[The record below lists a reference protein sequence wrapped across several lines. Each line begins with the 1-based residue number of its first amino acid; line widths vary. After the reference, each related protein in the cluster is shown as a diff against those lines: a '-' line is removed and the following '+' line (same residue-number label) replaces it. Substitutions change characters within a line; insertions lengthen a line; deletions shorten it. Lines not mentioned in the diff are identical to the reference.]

1 MFYHEMRT
9 RNLLMKLLARQKTK
23 IDNAFRARANEK
35 YTFESD
41 SSSNAI
47 PESMKKLQL
56 KGMVVLNNQS
66 SDKSNKFRK
75 NLDIEARQILCEA
88 AKKRVRAI
96 MNVLMI
102 KQKRNCV
109 KLTRKKKNRENL
121 DDEAK
126 GKSRISD
133 QKRKQFVKM

>member
-1 MFYHEMRT
+1 
-9 RNLLMKLLARQKTK
+9 
-23 IDNAFRARANEK
+23 
-35 YTFESD
+35 
-41 SSSNAI
+41 
-47 PESMKKLQL
+47 
-56 KGMVVLNNQS
+56 MVVLNNQS

-109 KLTRKKKNRENL
+109 KLTRKKKIVKIWMMKQKGNR
-121 DDEAK
+121 
-126 GKSRISD
+126 
-133 QKRKQFVKM
+133 V